1 MSGAEA
7 AGWHCGNCWGLNTD
21 QDTGCVSCGVP
32 RPVEEFVARP
42 LLGARKGIGLQI
54 LGVMIAVTGLIV
66 WGALFSAASYRG
78 PGPYGTS
85 WSNFVNWLQSSEGQ
99 LCLTIL
105 PLAAVLILL
114 ASVASIQ
121 NKRLDARRAAATPKD
136 IHVPPRPEER
146 EDERK

>member
-1 MSGAEA
+1 MGS
-7 AGWHCGNCWGLNTD
+7 
-21 QDTGCVSCGVP
+21 
-32 RPVEEFVARP
+32 RR
-42 LLGARKGIGLQI
+42 GIGLEG
-54 LGVMIAVTGLIV
+54 LGIVIAVTGLIV

-78 PGPYGTS
+78 PGPYGST

>member
-1 MSGAEA
+1 MAAYALGTTAEMRPRSPSA
-7 AGWHCGNCWGLNTD
+7 WGD
-21 QDTGCVSCGVP
+21 W
-32 RPVEEFVARP
+32 ARS
-42 LLGARKGIGLQI
+42 LVRQLEL
-54 LGVMIAVTGLIV
+54 
-66 WGALFSAASYRG
+66 YR
-78 PGPYGTS
+78 
-85 WSNFVNWLQSSEGQ
+85 WLQSSEGQ

-114 ASVASIQ
+114 ASVAGIQ